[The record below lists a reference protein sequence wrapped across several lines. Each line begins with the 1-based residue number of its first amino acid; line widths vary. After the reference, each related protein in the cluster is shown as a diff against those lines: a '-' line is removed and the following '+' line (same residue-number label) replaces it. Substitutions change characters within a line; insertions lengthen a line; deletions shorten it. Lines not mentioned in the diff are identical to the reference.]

1 MEYLIQYKDNNY
13 LTEKATITED
23 IGKAARFGSLK
34 TAKNFVSNNLPKELI
49 PIKKE
54 LGIVKIETIGPDN
67 YTSKKSSEKVDKP
80 KPNKEF
86 QEKLKEYYI
95 KNNESIQTLQTDI
108 DRLNTDLNKLVESK
122 DFLMNQLSDIDKRIS
137 KIYHFIELHDIEPDI
152 AFEIVSLLK
161 DTLIKRRKIKHSLQI
176 IASIETDKSKS
187 IKNLSSTID
196 KLVKNLY

>member
-1 MEYLIQYKDNNY
+1 M
-13 LTEKATITED
+13 
-23 IGKAARFGSLK
+23 
-34 TAKNFVSNNLPKELI
+34 PKELI

-54 LGIVKIETIGPDN
+54 FGIVKIETIGPDN
-67 YTSKKSSEKVDKP
+67 YKNKKFSENIDKP
-80 KPNKEF
+80 KPDKEF
-86 QEKLKEYYI
+86 QDKLKEYYI
-95 KNNESIQTLQTDI
+95 KNNESIRVLQNDI
-108 DRLNTDLNKLVESK
+108 DKLDSDLNKLVESK

-137 KIYHFIELHDIEPDI
+137 KIYHFIELHEIEPDI

-187 IKNLSSTID
+187 IKNLSSTIN